1 MKSMRDILVIDDELT
16 VTRAVVKVC
25 SAEGMSVA
33 AADTAIEALRFL
45 EDSKFRLV
53 LCDIMMNELDG
64 FQFLEELDRRGIQ
77 TPVVMMTGYSTVE
90 NAVKSLTSTGTVDY
104 IAKPFTADELLTVV
118 RRSLRCAMLLDE
130 SESAGLPRHNANNA
144 MSYVPCPANYYR
156 LGYVSWVLLEDEG
169 TARIGV
175 SDLFL
180 KAAEGIREF
189 ELSLPGEDLVQGIP
203 CAVATSV
210 DGSMHA
216 IICPMDGKILEVN
229 ADAQSNPSLVE
240 KDPYFRGWLYRILPP
255 NPENNLQW
263 LSL

>member
-1 MKSMRDILVIDDELT
+1 MRAARDILVIDDELS

-25 SAEGMSVA
+25 SAEGMTVA
-33 AADTAIEALRFL
+33 AADNASRALQFL
-45 EDSKFRLV
+45 QDGKFRLV
-53 LCDIMMNELDG
+53 LCDIMMSGLDG
-64 FQFLEELDRRGIQ
+64 FQFLAELDRQGIQ

-90 NAVKSLTSTGTVDY
+90 NAVKSLTSTGAVDY
-104 IAKPFTADELLTVV
+104 ISKPFTADELLTVV

-130 SESAGLPRHNANNA
+130 AESAGLPRNNS

-189 ELSLPGEDLVQGIP
+189 ELALPAEDLVQGIP
-203 CAVATSV
+203 CAVATAL
-210 DGSMHA
+210 DGSTHD